1 MAKYYITPTLLNSWQ
16 YNIKNGTLEDFIKVL
31 NKEEFEP
38 SESILK
44 GFKYEKY
51 MQKNFEETLNGAY
64 QVKVSKEYGDY
75 LLYGIID
82 CLKGGIIYDY
92 KYTQN
97 YEVGKFFNN
106 YQTLMYLEMVP
117 EAKKMIYLITNKFDK
132 EIIQGK
138 FIEPVIRICEECEKI
153 DIPVENRIDG
163 LYEVCSRCG
172 YENKVSSRNKYK
184 YEIGDIFREEYTKD
198 MFPETM
204 DSILHKFEQWLK
216 QYNLFDLYT
225 EKWKCK
231 Y

>member
-16 YNIKNGTLEDFIKVL
+16 YNIKNGILEDFVKVL

-38 SESILK
+38 TESILK
-44 GFKYEKY
+44 GFEYEKY
-51 MQKNFEETLNGAY
+51 MQENYEETLNGAY

-106 YQTLMYLEMVP
+106 HQTLMYLEMVP
-117 EAKKMIYLITNKFDK
+117 EAKKMIYLITNKFNK
-132 EIIQGK
+132 
-138 FIEPVIRICEECEKI
+138 IECSDIEFKDVSKI
-153 DIPVENRIDG
+153 E
-163 LYEVCSRCG
+163 YEV
-172 YENKVSSRNKYK
+172 
-184 YEIGDIFREEYTKD
+184 GDIFREEYTKD
-198 MFPETM
+198 MFPETI
-204 DSILHKFEQWLK
+204 DSILHKFEEWLK
-216 QYNLFDLYT
+216 QYDLFNLYT

>member
-16 YNIKNGTLEDFIKVL
+16 YNIKNGTLEDFIKIL

-38 SESILK
+38 TESILK
-44 GFKYEKY
+44 GFEYEKY
-51 MQKNFEETLNGAY
+51 MQENYEETKNGSY

-92 KYTQN
+92 KYTKN

-106 YQTLMYLEMVP
+106 HQTLMYLEMVP

-132 EIIQGK
+132 KEYPDINFKDI
-138 FIEPVIRICEECEKI
+138 EKI
-153 DIPVENRIDG
+153 E
-163 LYEVCSRCG
+163 YEV
-172 YENKVSSRNKYK
+172 
-184 YEIGDIFREEYTKD
+184 GDIFKEEYTKD
-198 MFPETM
+198 LFPETIE
-204 DSILHKFEQWLK
+204 SVLHKFIEWLK
-216 QYNLFDLYT
+216 AYNLYDLYT

>member
-31 NKEEFEP
+31 NKEKFEP
-38 SESILK
+38 TESILK
-44 GFKYEKY
+44 GFEYEKY
-51 MQKNFEETLNGAY
+51 MQENFEETLRGAY

-92 KYTQN
+92 KYTKN
-97 YEVGKFFNN
+97 YEEGKFFNN
-106 YQTLMYLEMVP
+106 HQTLMYLEMVP
-117 EAKKMIYLITNKFDK
+117 EAKKMVYLITNKFNKTEYPDLNFK
-132 EIIQGK
+132 DVSK
-138 FIEPVIRICEECEKI
+138 
-153 DIPVENRIDG
+153 VE
-163 LYEVCSRCG
+163 YEV
-172 YENKVSSRNKYK
+172 
-184 YEIGDIFREEYTKD
+184 GDIFREEYTKD

-204 DSILHKFEQWLK
+204 NSILHKFEQWLK

>member
-38 SESILK
+38 TESILK
-44 GFKYEKY
+44 GFEYEKY
-51 MQKNFEETLNGAY
+51 MQENFEETLNGSY
-64 QVKVSKEYGDY
+64 QVKVNKEQGDY

-92 KYTQN
+92 KYTKN

-106 YQTLMYLEMVP
+106 HQTLMYLEMVP
-117 EAKKMIYLITNKFDK
+117 EAKKMVYLITNKFEQKPNISVPMDN
-132 EIIQGK
+132 ENVAS
-138 FIEPVIRICEECEKI
+138 IETT
-153 DIPVENRIDG
+153 VE
-163 LYEVCSRCG
+163 
-172 YENKVSSRNKYK
+172 
-184 YEIGDIFREEYTKD
+184 IFREEYTKD

-204 DSILHKFEQWLK
+204 NSILHKLEQWLK

>member
-44 GFKYEKY
+44 GFEYEKY
-51 MQKNFEETLNGAY
+51 MQENFEETLGGAY

-92 KYTQN
+92 KYTKN

-106 YQTLMYLEMVP
+106 NQTLMYLEMVP
-117 EAKKMIYLITNKFDK
+117 EAKKMVYLITNKFEKAEYPDLNFK
-132 EIIQGK
+132 DIAN
-138 FIEPVIRICEECEKI
+138 IE
-153 DIPVENRIDG
+153 
-163 LYEVCSRCG
+163 YEV
-172 YENKVSSRNKYK
+172 
-184 YEIGDIFREEYTKD
+184 GDIYREEYTKD
-198 MFPETM
+198 MFPETI
-204 DSILHKFEQWLK
+204 DSILHKFEEWLK

-231 Y
+231 

>member
-16 YNIKNGTLEDFIKVL
+16 YNIKNGTLEDFMKVL

-38 SESILK
+38 TESILK
-44 GFKYEKY
+44 GFEYEKY
-51 MQKNFEETLNGAY
+51 MQENYEETKNGSY

-92 KYTQN
+92 KYTKN

-106 YQTLMYLEMVP
+106 HQTLMYLEMVP
-117 EAKKMIYLITNKFDK
+117 EAKKMVYLITNKF
-132 EIIQGK
+132 
-138 FIEPVIRICEECEKI
+138 EKI
-153 DIPVENRIDG
+153 EHADINFKDIAKVE
-163 LYEVCSRCG
+163 YEV
-172 YENKVSSRNKYK
+172 
-184 YEIGDIFREEYTKD
+184 GDIFREEYTKD
-198 MFPETM
+198 LFPETIE
-204 DSILHKFEQWLK
+204 SVLHKFIEWLK
-216 QYNLFDLYT
+216 AYNLYDLYT

>member
-1 MAKYYITPTLLNSWQ
+1 MSKYYITPTLLNSWQ
-16 YNIKNGTLEDFIKVL
+16 YNIKNGTLEEFIKVL

-44 GFKYEKY
+44 GFEYEKY
-51 MQKNFEETLNGAY
+51 MQENFEETLGGAY

-92 KYTQN
+92 KYTKN

-106 YQTLMYLEMVP
+106 HQTLMYLEMVP
-117 EAKKMIYLITNKFDK
+117 EAKKMIYLITNKFEKK
-132 EIIQGK
+132 EYPDLNVK
-138 FIEPVIRICEECEKI
+138 DVSK
-153 DIPVENRIDG
+153 VE
-163 LYEVCSRCG
+163 YEV
-172 YENKVSSRNKYK
+172 
-184 YEIGDIFREEYTKD
+184 GDIFREEYTKD
-198 MFPETM
+198 MFPETI

-216 QYNLFDLYT
+216 QYNLFNIYE

>member
-38 SESILK
+38 TESILK
-44 GFKYEKY
+44 GFEYEKY
-51 MQKNFEETLNGAY
+51 MQENFEETLNGAY

-75 LLYGIID
+75 LLYGIAD

-92 KYTQN
+92 KYTKN

-106 YQTLMYLEMVP
+106 HQTLMYLEMVP
-117 EAKKMIYLITNKFDK
+117 EAKKMVYLITNKFDK
-132 EIIQGK
+132 TDYPDLNFKDISN
-138 FIEPVIRICEECEKI
+138 IE
-153 DIPVENRIDG
+153 
-163 LYEVCSRCG
+163 YEV
-172 YENKVSSRNKYK
+172 
-184 YEIGDIFREEYTKD
+184 GDIFREEYTKD

-204 DSILHKFEQWLK
+204 DSILHKFEEWLK
-216 QYNLFDLYT
+216 QYNLFDLYV

-231 Y
+231 S

>member
-16 YNIKNGTLEDFIKVL
+16 YNIKNGTLEDFKKVL

-38 SESILK
+38 TESIKK
-44 GFKYEKY
+44 GFEYEKY
-51 MQKNFEETLNGAY
+51 MQENFEETLNGAY
-64 QVKVSKEYGDY
+64 QVKVSKEHGDY

-92 KYTQN
+92 KYTKH

-106 YQTLMYLEMVP
+106 HQTLMYLEMVP
-117 EAKKMIYLITNKFDK
+117 EAKKMVYLITNKFSK
-132 EIIQGK
+132 EM
-138 FIEPVIRICEECEKI
+138 PLSA
-153 DIPVENRIDG
+153 PLN
-163 LYEVCSRCG
+163 YEYCG
-172 YENKVSSRNKYK
+172 EYEYVVG
-184 YEIGDIFREEYTKD
+184 EIFREEYTKD

-216 QYNLFDLYT
+216 QYNLFDLYA

>member
-16 YNIKNGTLEDFIKVL
+16 YNIKNGTLEDFVKVL

-38 SESILK
+38 TESILK
-44 GFKYEKY
+44 GFEYEKY
-51 MQKNFEETLNGAY
+51 MQENFEETLNGAY

-92 KYTQN
+92 KYTKN

-106 YQTLMYLEMVP
+106 HQTLMYLEMVP
-117 EAKKMIYLITNKFDK
+117 EAKKMVYLITNKFDK
-132 EIIQGK
+132 TEYPDLNFK
-138 FIEPVIRICEECEKI
+138 DVSK
-153 DIPVENRIDG
+153 VE
-163 LYEVCSRCG
+163 YEV
-172 YENKVSSRNKYK
+172 
-184 YEIGDIFREEYTKD
+184 GDIFREEYTKD

-204 DSILHKFEQWLK
+204 NSILHKFEQWLK

>member
-38 SESILK
+38 TESILK
-44 GFKYEKY
+44 GFEYEKY
-51 MQKNFEETLNGAY
+51 MQENFKETLNGAY

-92 KYTQN
+92 KYTKN

-106 YQTLMYLEMVP
+106 HQTLMYLEMVP
-117 EAKKMIYLITNKFDK
+117 EAKKMVYLITNKFDK
-132 EIIQGK
+132 TK
-138 FIEPVIRICEECEKI
+138 YPDLNFK
-153 DIPVENRIDG
+153 DIANV
-163 LYEVCSRCG
+163 
-172 YENKVSSRNKYK
+172 KYD
-184 YEIGDIFREEYTKD
+184 IGDIFREEYTKD

-216 QYNLFDLYT
+216 QYKLFDLYV

>member
-38 SESILK
+38 TQSILK
-44 GFKYEKY
+44 GFEYEKY

-92 KYTQN
+92 KYTKN

-117 EAKKMIYLITNKFDK
+117 EAKKMVYLITNKFEQK
-132 EIIQGK
+132 AHISV
-138 FIEPVIRICEECEKI
+138 PI
-153 DIPVENRIDG
+153 DNENVATVETTV
-163 LYEVCSRCG
+163 E
-172 YENKVSSRNKYK
+172 
-184 YEIGDIFREEYTKD
+184 IFREEYTKD
-198 MFPETM
+198 MFPETI
-204 DSILHKFEQWLK
+204 DSILHKFGQWLK
-216 QYNLFDLYT
+216 QYNLYDLYV

>member
-38 SESILK
+38 TKSILK
-44 GFKYEKY
+44 GFEYEKY
-51 MQKNFEETLNGAY
+51 MQENFGETLEGAY

-92 KYTQN
+92 KYTKN

-106 YQTLMYLEMVP
+106 HQTLMYLEMVP
-117 EAKKMIYLITNKFDK
+117 EAKKMIYLITNKFEKK
-132 EIIQGK
+132 EYPDLNFKDASI
-138 FIEPVIRICEECEKI
+138 
-153 DIPVENRIDG
+153 VE
-163 LYEVCSRCG
+163 YEV
-172 YENKVSSRNKYK
+172 
-184 YEIGDIFREEYTKD
+184 GDIFREEYTKD

-204 DSILHKFEQWLK
+204 DSILHKFEEWLK

>member
-1 MAKYYITPTLLNSWQ
+1 MTKYYITPTLLNSWQ

-44 GFKYEKY
+44 GFEYEKY
-51 MQKNFEETLNGAY
+51 MQENYEETKNGAY

-92 KYTQN
+92 KYTKN

-106 YQTLMYLEMVP
+106 HQTLMYLEMVP
-117 EAKKMIYLITNKFDK
+117 EAKKMVYLITNKFKK
-132 EIIQGK
+132 EM
-138 FIEPVIRICEECEKI
+138 PLSA
-153 DIPVENRIDG
+153 PLN
-163 LYEVCSRCG
+163 YEYCG
-172 YENKVSSRNKYK
+172 EYEYVVG
-184 YEIGDIFREEYTKD
+184 EIFREEYTKD

-204 DSILHKFEQWLK
+204 YSIIHKFEEWLK
-216 QYNLFDLYT
+216 AYNLFDLYT
-225 EKWKCK
+225 ENWKCK

>member
-38 SESILK
+38 SQSILK
-44 GFKYEKY
+44 GFEYEKY
-51 MQKNFEETLNGAY
+51 MQENYEETLNGAY

-106 YQTLMYLEMVP
+106 HQTLMYLEMIP
-117 EAKKMIYLITNKFDK
+117 EARKMVYLITNKFNK
-132 EIIQGK
+132 
-138 FIEPVIRICEECEKI
+138 IEYPDIEFTDVSKI
-153 DIPVENRIDG
+153 E
-163 LYEVCSRCG
+163 YEV
-172 YENKVSSRNKYK
+172 
-184 YEIGDIFREEYTKD
+184 GDIFREEYTKD

-204 DSILHKFEQWLK
+204 NSILHKFEQWLK

>member
-38 SESILK
+38 TESISK
-44 GFKYEKY
+44 GFEYEKY
-51 MQKNFEETLNGAY
+51 MQENFEETLNGAY

-92 KYTQN
+92 KYTKN

-106 YQTLMYLEMVP
+106 HQTLMYLEMVP
-117 EAKKMIYLITNKFDK
+117 EAKKMVYLITNKFTK
-132 EIIQGK
+132 EMSLSA
-138 FIEPVIRICEECEKI
+138 PL
-153 DIPVENRIDG
+153 N
-163 LYEVCSRCG
+163 YEYCG
-172 YENKVSSRNKYK
+172 EYEYVVG
-184 YEIGDIFREEYTKD
+184 EIFREEYTKD

-204 DSILHKFEQWLK
+204 DSILHKFQQWLK
-216 QYNLFDLYT
+216 QYNLFDLYA